1 MYETV
6 VPPLEERDFEKTV
19 APIVQEYF
27 EHADANEVAV
37 SVVVLFLSTSVL
49 TSHPLL
55 LLLARLTVSRCFKVT
70 LSQRHNQALCVCVPS
85 VSVHLGHVYAG
96 SPSGSVTMSLL

>member
-6 VPPLEERDFEKTV
+6 VPPLEESDFEKTV

-37 SVVVLFLSTSVL
+37 SICTLFTPFS
-49 TSHPLL
+49 
-55 LLLARLTVSRCFKVT
+55 A
-70 LSQRHNQALCVCVPS
+70 QR
-85 VSVHLGHVYAG
+85 
-96 SPSGSVTMSLL
+96 PSGIGSHWLALLRLWVESAHFGSFRPSLNPQQRAGVNGPLDQTSFDTDDVIV